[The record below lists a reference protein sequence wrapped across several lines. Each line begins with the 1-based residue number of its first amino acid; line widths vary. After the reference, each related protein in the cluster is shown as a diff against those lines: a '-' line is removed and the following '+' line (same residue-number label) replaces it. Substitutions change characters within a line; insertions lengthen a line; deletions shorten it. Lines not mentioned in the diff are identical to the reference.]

1 MDDKEK
7 SIRKRLG
14 IPMNS
19 DVQIIDLDEQQK
31 PPEVM
36 TAGWSDTQ
44 IKGKSVEEIESLIK
58 QNELALDSL
67 EQTVANQRQM
77 INDLRQVRQ
86 RKLLI
91 GGS

>member
-7 SIRKRLG
+7 NIRKRLG

-67 EQTVANQRQM
+67 EQTVANQRQT
-77 INDLRQVRQ
+77 INNLRQVRQ

>member
-7 SIRKRLG
+7 NIRKRLG
-14 IPMNS
+14 IPMKT

-31 PPEVM
+31 PPEMV
-36 TAGWSDTQ
+36 TAGWTDTQ
-44 IKGKSVEEIESLIK
+44 IKAKTVKDIELLIK
-58 QNELALDSL
+58 QNELALDAI
-67 EQTVANQRQM
+67 EQTAAGQRQT
-77 INDLRQVRQ
+77 INNLRQVRQ